1 MWMLQN
7 LAVSL
12 AGFEAV
18 LEIGNE
24 SGNLLSDI
32 TLEFFIY
39 NEITLEETTLE
50 FAIAP
55 PSLNG
60 FSPTSSPSVGND
72 SAIAFSIGDLFPG
85 NTGRAAWI
93 LIPTD
98 AAAEGFP
105 LDLGGVPYSVGGR
118 VRYTENELQVEVPL
132 TPDSILVL
140 PRPSLQIGYLE

>member
-1 MWMLQN
+1 M
-7 LAVSL
+7 SL

-24 SGNLLSDI
+24 SSNVLVDI
-32 TLEFFIY
+32 SLEFFIF
-39 NEITLEETTLE
+39 NEITLEESTLE

-55 PSLNG
+55 PALNG
-60 FSPTSSPSVGND
+60 FSATSSPSVDND

-98 AAAEGFP
+98 AAAEGIP
-105 LDLGGVPYSVGGR
+105 DDLGGVPYSVGGR
-118 VRYTENELQVEVPL
+118 VRYTEDGLQVQVPL

-140 PRPSLQIGYLE
+140 PRPSLQIGYLK